1 MGQVVTA
8 LLLGIR
14 PSRELENKLYVDDE
28 YVYEDL
34 PYKQHPKRVEDG
46 RALGF
51 VFACA
56 RVPEEDEGELEDT
69 LALSEI
75 ESAFAEQIKVA
86 RKKWDTFAAYLRK
99 THAIELPEP
108 EILLTAVEC
117 A

>member
-8 LLLGIR
+8 LLLGTR
-14 PSRELENKLYVDDE
+14 PSSELENKLYVDDE
-28 YVYEDL
+28 YVYEGL
-34 PYKQHPKRVEDG
+34 PYKKHPDRGEDG

-56 RVPEEDEGELEDT
+56 RVPGEDEGELEDT

-75 ESAFAEQIKVA
+75 EFAFSKQIKVA
-86 RKKWDTFAAYLRK
+86 RKKWDTFAAYLLK

-108 EILLTAVEC
+108 EILLTAVER